1 MPTAEPSCRLCQ
13 RRSQQRMMRR
23 LERIDNRHAAPG
35 VSMLKVFTEEHAAL
49 VIGSDGKNQRIPDWQ
64 LVIR

>member
-1 MPTAEPSCRLCQ
+1 
-13 RRSQQRMMRR
+13 MMRR